1 MSTWNNYY
9 QAHSLEDAIVILT
22 QSPTTNQ
29 IIAGGTDLL
38 LEIQQGRHPPA
49 NTLVDIT
56 TIPDLNYLE
65 ATADYLW
72 IGSAVPLAKLIAWQ
86 PLQQHC
92 QALYE
97 AINLIGGPQVRNVA
111 TLGGNVAHAL
121 PAADGAIALLAL
133 DAMVWIAAPQSEQNH
148 GKSSIPETTP
158 PDLPIHPAKVC
169 LRKQP
174 LLDCYAGPGKSTLSA
189 GEILV
194 AFQLPLR
201 KEGESS
207 AFRRVM
213 RPQGVAIAIQNM
225 AVWFRQEKESIVDIR
240 IALGPAGPKPLRAH
254 LAEEKLRGQRLS
266 QVNFSDASAAI
277 LAEARFRTSA
287 HRATAEYRQHLTGIL
302 LNETLNQ
309 AVSRQVLRAS

>member
-1 MSTWNNYY
+1 MTTWNNYY
-9 QAHSLEDAIVILT
+9 QAHSLEDAIAVLN
-22 QSPTTNQ
+22 QSPSTNK

-56 TIPDLNYLE
+56 TIPELNHLE
-65 ATADYLW
+65 ATTEYLW
-72 IGSAVPLAKLIAWQ
+72 IGSAVPLAQLIAWQ
-86 PLQQHC
+86 PLRQNC

-133 DAMVWIAAPQSEQNH
+133 EATVWIAAPQGEQKL
-148 GKSSIPETTP
+148 GVDSMLETTP
-158 PDLPIHPAKVC
+158 EGIPIYPEGVH

-174 LLDCYAGPGKSTLSA
+174 LLDCYAAPGKSTLSA

-194 AFQLPLR
+194 AFQIPLR
-201 KEGESS
+201 RAGENS

-225 AVWFRQEKESIVDIR
+225 AVWLRQEKGTIADIR
-240 IALGPAGPKPLRAH
+240 IALGPAGPKPLRAY

-266 QVNFSDASAAI
+266 QVNLSEASAAI
-277 LAEARFRTSA
+277 LAEARFRTSP

-302 LNETLNQ
+302 LNETLYQ
-309 AVSRQVLRAS
+309 AGLGAGSQ

>member
-1 MSTWNNYY
+1 MSTWNTYY
-9 QAHSLEDAIVILT
+9 QAHSLEDAIAVLT
-22 QSPTTNQ
+22 QSSSNNQ

-49 NTLVDIT
+49 HTLVDIT
-56 TIPDLNYLE
+56 TIPELNRLE
-65 ATADYLW
+65 VTSAYLW
-72 IGSAVPLAKLIAWQ
+72 IGSAVPLNKLITWQ

-92 QALYE
+92 PALYE

-133 DAMVWIAAPQSEQNH
+133 DATVWIASPENGRTIDSSQVNQS
-148 GKSSIPETTP
+148 TP
-158 PDLPIHPAKVC
+158 NNLPIEVGQVR
-169 LRKQP
+169 LRNQP

-194 AFQLPLR
+194 AFQIPLR
-201 KEGESS
+201 KDGESS

-225 AVWFRQEKESIVDIR
+225 AVWLHLEKDTIVDIR

-254 LAEEKLRGQRLS
+254 LAEEKMRGQKLS
-266 QVNFSDASAAI
+266 QATLSEATAAI
-277 LAEARFRTSA
+277 LAEARFRTSP
-287 HRATAEYRQHLTGIL
+287 HRATAEYRQHLTSVL
-302 LNETLNQ
+302 LNETL
-309 AVSRQVLRAS
+309 AHAEAGRR

>member
-1 MSTWNNYY
+1 
-9 QAHSLEDAIVILT
+9 
-22 QSPTTNQ
+22 
-29 IIAGGTDLL
+29 

-56 TIPDLNYLE
+56 TIPDLKHLE
-65 ATADYLW
+65 ATSEYLW
-72 IGSAVPLAKLIAWQ
+72 IGSAVPLAQLIAWH
-86 PLQQHC
+86 PLRQHC

-133 DAMVWIAAPQSEQNH
+133 DATVWIAAPQSEQKN
-148 GKSSIPETTP
+148 GKGLMMETAP
-158 PDLPIHPAKVC
+158 PDLPIHPPRVQ
-169 LRKQP
+169 LRNQP
-174 LLDCYAGPGKSTLSA
+174 LLDCYAAPGKSTLSS
-189 GEILV
+189 GEIIV
-194 AFQLPLR
+194 AFQIPVKR
-201 KEGESS
+201 EGESS

-225 AVWFRQEKESIVDIR
+225 AVWLHQEKGTIVDIR

-266 QVNFSDASAAI
+266 QVNLSEASAAI
-277 LAEARFRTSA
+277 LTEARFRTSP

-309 AVSRQVLRAS
+309 AGLGTGSQ